1 MAGRTYNAPEWKV
14 TDVDGGPFP
23 DEALPFR
30 RVMDAGEPVRDVV
43 HAIEWPDGQRVLLSI
58 NAAPLAD
65 EAGQVDGMVASVED
79 ITTRVRARAALRES
93 EARFRSLYDTMTEL
107 VVLHEI
113 VYDPGG
119 RPVDYRIVDCNLAF
133 TQITGIPRDV
143 AIGAL
148 ASELY
153 AAGEPPYLEIYA
165 RVAETGAPAQFET
178 FFPPMDKHL
187 SISAVSSHKGTFFTI
202 ASDITERVRTEEA
215 LRASQKFL
223 DTVLN
228 SVAATV
234 FTVTIPGWRIEL
246 VNQAVRSVFGY
257 EPEEVIGKSTR
268 MLYPDEAGFLKFG
281 QAMEAAL
288 AAGQERFQQEQ
299 QLVRKD
305 GRTLW
310 SDAYSTVVRSGDAF
324 THVVSVVYDIT
335 ARVKAQEALRAL
347 SARQE
352 ALLAA
357 IPEIIMEV
365 DERKVYTWAN
375 EAGYEFFGPDVL
387 GKEAAFYFEGEQD
400 TYRIVQP
407 LFDGTD
413 QTIYV
418 ESWQRRKDGQKRL
431 LGWWCRSLQDAEGRI
446 TGTLSTARDITES
459 RRAEELIRDLAKFPA
474 ENPSPVLRIGHDG
487 EVLYFNRRGEPIL
500 ELWQTAVG
508 GPAPAEWQQHVRAV
522 LETGER
528 KELELTCG
536 DRVISFFLTPITEGG
551 YVNLYGRDVTERK
564 RAEQALRQLNLE
576 LEQRVADRTAKLE
589 AKTQEL
595 EAFAYSVSHDLK
607 APLRGID
614 GYSSLLQTGYA
625 AQLDEDGRLF
635 LQNIRQAA
643 RNMHQLIDDL
653 LAYSRL
659 ERREMTLRPVDL
671 GGLVE
676 SLLAEFAP
684 QIEAGAVEVQV
695 QLPCDQIQA
704 DFESLGQ
711 VLRNLID
718 NALKFAADARVPRIE
733 IGGRIEP
740 LGCVI
745 WVRDNGIGFD
755 MRHHERI
762 FEIFQRLHRV
772 EEYPGTGIGL
782 AIVRK
787 AMMRMGGRVWAESA
801 AGQGATFYLEFPRR

>member
-1 MAGRTYNAPEWKV
+1 MLFRS
-14 TDVDGGPFP
+14 
-23 DEALPFR
+23 EALPFF

-387 GKEAAFYFEGEQD
+387 GKEAAFYFE
-400 TYRIVQP
+400 
-407 LFDGTD
+407 
-413 QTIYV
+413 
-418 ESWQRRKDGQKRL
+418 
-431 LGWWCRSLQDAEGRI
+431 
-446 TGTLSTARDITES
+446 
-459 RRAEELIRDLAKFPA
+459 
-474 ENPSPVLRIGHDG
+474 
-487 EVLYFNRRGEPIL
+487 
-500 ELWQTAVG
+500 
-508 GPAPAEWQQHVRAV
+508 
-522 LETGER
+522 
-528 KELELTCG
+528 
-536 DRVISFFLTPITEGG
+536 
-551 YVNLYGRDVTERK
+551 
-564 RAEQALRQLNLE
+564 
-576 LEQRVADRTAKLE
+576 
-589 AKTQEL
+589 
-595 EAFAYSVSHDLK
+595 
-607 APLRGID
+607 
-614 GYSSLLQTGYA
+614 
-625 AQLDEDGRLF
+625 
-635 LQNIRQAA
+635 
-643 RNMHQLIDDL
+643 
-653 LAYSRL
+653 
-659 ERREMTLRPVDL
+659 
-671 GGLVE
+671 
-676 SLLAEFAP
+676 
-684 QIEAGAVEVQV
+684 
-695 QLPCDQIQA
+695 
-704 DFESLGQ
+704 
-711 VLRNLID
+711 
-718 NALKFAADARVPRIE
+718 
-733 IGGRIEP
+733 
-740 LGCVI
+740 
-745 WVRDNGIGFD
+745 
-755 MRHHERI
+755 
-762 FEIFQRLHRV
+762 
-772 EEYPGTGIGL
+772 
-782 AIVRK
+782 
-787 AMMRMGGRVWAESA
+787 
-801 AGQGATFYLEFPRR
+801 